1 MLASS
6 AHHQS
11 STAENPFISIYLV
24 FARVPFYFIVLNMK
38 WSIYL
43 WTTVKKNVAP
53 ESEKKQFRFDSCKQS
68 RKLGVR
74 SLDELFDNMN
84 NPRWLSLC
92 IVADTDM
99 KRITVYGIK
108 WDKDTCLS
116 YLSPVCC
123 FECHTPDFISLLFL
137 WFAHFVVLSFS
148 YLTCLSAYQPVCF
161 LVFHFT
167 SQSVCLPGRKGQG

>member
-43 WTTVKKNVAP
+43 WTIVKKNVAP

-74 SLDELFDNMN
+74 SLDEFFDHMN

-92 IVADTDM
+92 IVVDTDM

-123 FECHTPDFISLLFL
+123 FECHPTHPILFLSFFCDLHTLLFCRPL
-137 WFAHFVVLSFS
+137 ISPVCLH
-148 YLTCLSAYQPVCF
+148 TNLSA
-161 LVFHFT
+161 
-167 SQSVCLPGRKGQG
+167 S